1 MSLETRTSRA
11 HLVCLLGESHPPGKK
26 TAYRPAVPLKSIPCS
41 NHAISCL
48 VKIHGVLEEC

>member
-11 HLVCLLGESHPPGKK
+11 HLVCLLGESRPPGKK

-48 VKIHGVLEEC
+48 VKIHRVYEEC